1 MQNKMFSYSI
11 MSSHCSV
18 CFRDVFIA
26 NLLEAAPLYSERP
39 FVSEAENR
47 INRARQKA
55 RDWDGR

>member
-1 MQNKMFSYSI
+1 MLNKMFSYSI

-39 FVSEAENR
+39 FVSEPEDR
-47 INRARQKA
+47 IHRAPQKV
-55 RDWDGR
+55 RD